1 MKHIMKSMLRRAAA
15 LVGYEINRKGP
26 DIYSQDGL
34 RTVHSLEFSRQAR
47 FTDAFNH
54 ALLATDNHPQ
64 HHGPWRVH
72 VALWAAQNAL
82 RLGGDF
88 VECGVFRG
96 FISSAVMRY
105 IDWNATCGERR
116 YFLFD
121 TFSGFN
127 PQLLLPEESFRIQ
140 QYGDTYKDTYQRVVE
155 GFSDFK
161 NVQIIKGTV
170 PESLQG
176 RDINAVSFLHLDMN
190 SALPEVE
197 ALQFFWPKLTAG
209 ALVLMDDYAYIGY
222 EPQHQALDEVAQS
235 LGYEILS
242 LPTGQGLLIK

>member
-1 MKHIMKSMLRRAAA
+1 
-15 LVGYEINRKGP
+15 
-26 DIYSQDGL
+26 
-34 RTVHSLEFSRQAR
+34 
-47 FTDAFNH
+47 
-54 ALLATDNHPQ
+54 
-64 HHGPWRVH
+64 
-72 VALWAAQNAL
+72 
-82 RLGGDF
+82 
-88 VECGVFRG
+88 
-96 FISSAVMRY
+96 MRY